1 MLGQL
6 LLLSG
11 NDIPFPEAQVTIH
24 QPTLK
29 EIAYI
34 GEEAFFIG
42 CGFLDFSKKI
52 LNEQDKIRLS
62 NYKDFDIFM
71 SIMNDKTNSSI
82 KQTIKATQL
91 VLTLIF
97 PLYEVGVRTNAIV
110 LTRDDKEFFIN
121 EKNFDVFKEIIRE
134 MFNLNFSKGEDE
146 KYNPSGEL
154 SKRIAEKFK
163 QRHAKLLKIK
173 NDILEANGEK
183 MSMNILGRYASILA
197 VGSGKDLNSLMG
209 YTLCQLYD
217 EFQRFQLK
225 LQWDAYVQAKMAG
238 AKDLEEV
245 DNWMIDL
252 RTQDKNKNTK
262 NKK

>member
-1 MLGQL
+1 MLSDL

-34 GEEAFFIG
+34 GEEAFFLG
-42 CGFLDFSKKI
+42 CGFLDFSKNL
-52 LNEQDKIRLS
+52 LNEQDKNRLS
-62 NYKDFDIFM
+62 SYNDFDIFM
-71 SIMNDKTNSSI
+71 TIVGN
-82 KQTIKATQL
+82 KQADVRRSVESALL

-97 PLYEVGVRTNAIV
+97 PLYEVSVRDNLIILKKDA
-110 LTRDDKEFFIN
+110 EEYSIN
-121 EKNFDVFKEIIRE
+121 KNNFEQFKEILST
-134 MFNLNFSKGEDE
+134 MFGLKLGKEAAE
-146 KYNPSGEL
+146 KYNPSGDMA
-154 SKRIAEKFK
+154 KRIADKFK
-163 QRHAKLLKIK
+163 KRQEQLNKLAQEALGDGKRIA
-173 NDILEANGEK
+173 IL
-183 MSMNILGRYASILA
+183 SRYASILA
-197 VGSGKDLNSLMG
+197 VGLQKDYNDLMQ
-209 YTLCQLYD
+209 YTVYQLYD

-225 LQWDAYVQAKMAG
+225 VQWDAYIQAKMAG

-252 RTQDKNKNTK
+252 QNQGKKKPK